1 MSALLALLD
10 VLALPLALAWCSAD
24 FQTRDVASR
33 WARDSRPAVVLAMRL
48 ADHPEPEVAMR
59 AEEALRARHCPDRP
73 GVLFAAALAL
83 AHHDE
88 QEATAEPLVV
98 WWLDRGRLGE
108 FRRLAVLLG
117 LMEYTDWI
125 QWDSEPDF
133 WRPASDLARSG
144 IIRLRNRATNAGAT
158 PEDEGP

>member
-1 MSALLALLD
+1 MSAFLALLD
-10 VLALPLALAWCSAD
+10 VLAIPLALAWCSAD
-24 FQTRDVASR
+24 FQTRDEASR
-33 WARDSRPAVVLAMRL
+33 WAKDHRPAVVLALRL

-59 AEEALRARHCPDRP
+59 ADEVLRARHCPARP

-83 AHHDE
+83 AHPDE
-88 QEATAEPLVV
+88 REATAEPLVV

-117 LMEYTDWI
+117 LMDHADWI

-133 WRPASDLARSG
+133 WRPASELARSG
-144 IIRLRNRATNAGAT
+144 IVRLRNRMGTGAGS
-158 PEDEGP
+158 EDEHP